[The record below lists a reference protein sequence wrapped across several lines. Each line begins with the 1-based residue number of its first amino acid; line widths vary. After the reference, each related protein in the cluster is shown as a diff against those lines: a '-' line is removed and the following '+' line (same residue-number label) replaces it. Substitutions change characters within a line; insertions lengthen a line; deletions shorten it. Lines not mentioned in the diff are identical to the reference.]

1 MPSLLSSMRSKPAT
15 WLLHMALTTILV
27 GACVTHFFG
36 EQGEVHLRADK
47 AQTLN
52 VKRSTLSLFLWDFQV
67 VYDEHNNPV
76 DYITDLRL
84 LDRSD
89 SDRETVQ
96 EHSGLLVENGIIRM
110 NKPLIYKHW
119 RFCQSNFDS
128 DQLGVTLRYN
138 YDPWGI
144 GITYTGYALLLV
156 AMIAF
161 FFQPHSRFRALLKS
175 LTAERSNNA
184 VVLQRS
190 GLAALAILIVVL
202 TIIMTKVVTPKP
214 PLQPVLQTPLLGIHV
229 SVIMLAYTLFAIIAI
244 NGIIGLC
251 SKRLSPIAFQLSTVL
266 LYPAEFCLMAGIF
279 IGAVWAN
286 MSWGR
291 YWGWDPKETWALIT
305 MLVYALLLHF
315 PWLKS
320 KLPMTNNK
328 LQICYHVFSVIA
340 FLFVLF
346 TYFGVKYLLGGLH
359 SYA

>member
-1 MPSLLSSMRSKPAT
+1 MFLFRNLRIMFTYKKPAT
-15 WLLHMALTTILV
+15 LLLHFALFTILL

-36 EQGEVHLRADK
+36 EQGEIHLRAD
-47 AQTLN
+47 QVESLN
-52 VKRSTLSLFLWDFQV
+52 TKHSTLTLFLWDFQV
-67 VYDEHNNPV
+67 VNDADNNPV
-76 DYITDLRL
+76 DFISELRL
-84 LDRSD
+84 LDRSK
-89 SDRETVQ
+89 Q
-96 EHSGLLVENGIIRM
+96 PLVVEEGTIRM
-110 NKPLIYKHW
+110 NKPLKYHNW

-128 DQLGVTLRYN
+128 DGQGVTLRYN

-144 GITYTGYALLLV
+144 GITYTGYALLLI

-161 FFQPHSRFRALLKS
+161 FFQRRTYFRAMLRQQHKWLM
-175 LTAERSNNA
+175 
-184 VVLQRS
+184 V
-190 GLAALAILIVVL
+190 GLGVIAIILAFV
-202 TIIMTKVVTPKP
+202 MTKVVTPKP

-251 SKRLSPIAFQLSTVL
+251 AKSKRKQLMHLSQIL

-315 PWLKS
+315 PWLKN
-320 KLPMTNNK
+320 KLPITNNQSPIYFHI
-328 LQICYHVFSVIA
+328 LSIVA
-340 FLFVLF
+340 FFFVLF
-346 TYFGVKYLLGGLH
+346 TYFGVSYLLGGLH
-359 SYA
+359 SYS

>member
-1 MPSLLSSMRSKPAT
+1 MFRKPAT
-15 WLLHMALTTILV
+15 LLLHFALLTILI

-36 EQGEVHLRADK
+36 EQGEIHLRADK
-47 AQTLN
+47 AESLTIHSKTL
-52 VKRSTLSLFLWDFQV
+52 TMFLWDFRIEYAADGV
-67 VYDEHNNPV
+67 TPV
-76 DYITDLRL
+76 DYITELRL
-84 LDRSD
+84 FDRSK
-89 SDRETVQ
+89 SKPTVD
-96 EHSGLLVENGIIRM
+96 EGVMKM
-110 NKPLIYKHW
+110 NKPLKYHNW

-128 DQLGVTLRYN
+128 DGQGVTLRYN

-161 FFQPHSRFRALLKS
+161 FFQRRTYFRAMLRQQHKWLM
-175 LTAERSNNA
+175 
-184 VVLQRS
+184 V
-190 GLAALAILIVVL
+190 GLGIVV
-202 TIIMTKVVTPKP
+202 IILAFVMTKVVTPKP

-251 SKRLSPIAFQLSTVL
+251 SKRLSPFTFHLSSLL

-359 SYA
+359 SYAN